1 MLLVILPVPAFVVFA
16 WALRV
21 AIGQA
26 DELVRRMHLE
36 ALAFAFL
43 ATIVLLMVLG
53 LLDSLPTAR
62 GDVELRNAWK
72 FLPPLYGVGLALAFE
87 RYR

>member
-1 MLLVILPVPAFVVFA
+1 MLIALAPMPAFLLFIRAVRL
-16 WALRV
+16 ALRES
-21 AIGQA
+21 
-26 DELVRRMHLE
+26 DELVRRMQLE

-53 LLDSLPTAR
+53 LLESLPYLH
-62 GDVELRNAWK
+62 GSIELRNAWG
-72 FLPPLYGVGLALAFE
+72 FLPPLYGVGLGLAAE